1 LIHKEEIM
9 LSKSIFAVALG
20 LSLSGAGFAQTQNP
34 PAVNGPGNNAV
45 NSSGKN
51 NSAAP
56 VKGANSFTESQAK
69 SRIQKAGFSSV
80 SGLKKD
86 KNGVWRGKAAKGSKT
101 VNVSVDFEGNVIG
114 K

>member
-1 LIHKEEIM
+1 M
-9 LSKSIFAVALG
+9 LSKSIMAVALG
-20 LSLSGAGFAQTQNP
+20 LSLSGAAFAQSNP
-34 PAVNGPGNNAV
+34 PTVDGPGNNAV